1 LSRACAP
8 QKKVRLQPQ
17 KRQNAGRIF
26 AKPTARK
33 EEIPPIRKTS
43 ETEPHAMVVVS
54 PHRTRVAAT
63 SGEPDMTHVLPSRT
77 RPARTYAAVALFLAV
92 YVGVLVFVFAPK
104 DLISV
109 QSPTA
114 LLETD

>member
-1 LSRACAP
+1 
-8 QKKVRLQPQ
+8 
-17 KRQNAGRIF
+17 
-26 AKPTARK
+26 
-33 EEIPPIRKTS
+33 
-43 ETEPHAMVVVS
+43 
-54 PHRTRVAAT
+54 
-63 SGEPDMTHVLPSRT
+63 MTHVLPSRT

-104 DLISV
+104 DFLSV